1 MVEVQRGQGFFVY
14 RIVEVLIVDDILSLV
29 YYPYGRCS
37 GRVSRPQGGV
47 GVLWNFGGDAIAAH
61 DAVDSRQ
68 HGVQGKSLKHGREWG
83 NRF

>member
-1 MVEVQRGQGFFVY
+1 MVEVQPGQGFFVY
-14 RIVEVLIVDDILSLV
+14 RFVEVLIVDDILSLV
-29 YYPYGRCS
+29 YPYGRCS

-47 GVLWNFGGDAIAAH
+47 GVLLNSEGDVVAAH

-83 NRF
+83 NKF

>member
-1 MVEVQRGQGFFVY
+1 MAGVPAGFQG
-14 RIVEVLIVDDILSLV
+14 
-29 YYPYGRCS
+29 PK
-37 GRVSRPQGGV
+37 GV
-47 GVLWNFGGDAIAAH
+47 GVLWNSEGDVVAAH